1 MPPLTGRPASS
12 EALGILAVSGLTLP
26 GAAIMLGLYRFAR
39 ARLMLEISRVRGKG
53 LPSVSACGWI
63 FRRAGLPLNTP
74 GGAVT
79 LWNLV
84 MLAVL

>member
-1 MPPLTGRPASS
+1 MPPLTGRPASI
-12 EALGILAVSGLTLP
+12 EALGIRAVSGRTLP

-39 ARLMLEISRVRGKG
+39 ARLALAICRVRGKA
-53 LPSVSACGWI
+53 LPSFRACGWI